1 MGLKNNLNIQAVTLE
16 TKMQSQLVK
25 TAFELPKTEISG
37 TFGQI
42 NSQAQDKNFQI
53 SQSFNPFQISA
64 KRKLLQENSSAS
76 LNKLSVSK
84 QEITFSIRQSWN
96 TILYFEK

>member
-1 MGLKNNLNIQAVTLE
+1 MGLKNNLNVQAVTFE

-64 KRKLLQENSSAS
+64 KRKLLQD
-76 LNKLSVSK
+76 V
-84 QEITFSIRQSWN
+84 
-96 TILYFEK
+96 EKHIKDLDELL